1 MQTEVRADG
10 LKAAEG
16 VPVAAKIRSHVQQ
29 CRPRRA
35 AGCSGGNSGDGGDGG
50 DGGGEATATATST
63 PEPTATATATATS
76 TPAGEADATI
86 AVGPGGSLQFEPD
99 NTAVSQGDT
108 VEFVFES
115 GGHNV
120 SGHPDAHSAV
130 SLPEGRSRSRVTTS
144 PATTSTT
151 SRSTRPVPPIGTPS
165 KRRVSTRVCVPHA
178 ASGMIGTIVVR

>member
-1 MQTEVRADG
+1 MVSKQPKEFLSRRKFAATFSSVVLAG
-10 LKAAEG
+10 L
-16 VPVAAKIRSHVQQ
+16 
-29 CRPRRA
+29 

-130 SLPEGRSRSRVTTS
+130 SLPEGAEPFASYDISGDDINHVSLNEAGTTYRHTFE
-144 PATTSTT
+144 TTGEYTY
-151 SRSTRPVPPIGTPS
+151 
-165 KRRVSTRVCVPHA
+165 VCVPHA